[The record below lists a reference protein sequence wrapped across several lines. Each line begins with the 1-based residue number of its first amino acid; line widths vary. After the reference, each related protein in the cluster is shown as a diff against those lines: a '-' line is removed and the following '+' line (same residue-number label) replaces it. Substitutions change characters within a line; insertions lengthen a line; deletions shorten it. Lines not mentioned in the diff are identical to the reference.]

1 MFLGKKI
8 ISSVSGIEQNLDDS
22 RSNAGPTPSTSHT
35 WENFEIRIAAKAQ
48 NVARVETGIGI
59 LSREMGIG

>member
-22 RSNAGPTPSTSHT
+22 RSNAGPTPS
-35 WENFEIRIAAKAQ
+35 ENFEIRIAAKAQ